1 MNEATVNTA
10 APSGSGQLVR
20 SLGLWGLAAVILN
33 GMLGA
38 GIFALPGS
46 VAHFSGSWVP
56 LIVFGV
62 GLALLPIVIVFAS
75 LSSLFEETGGPLLY
89 VNAGLGP
96 VEGYQVGWLQCL
108 SGSTSVAANVNLL
121 ADYALRGVPAGLAGL
136 GPHTGVVLAALGV
149 ILWINLLDTR
159 HSAVWI
165 KRISVVKLLPLALL
179 IGLALPAIGSGPAFR
194 PATEWSL
201 SQAVMLSI
209 YAFIGFEGALCIA
222 GEAINPRRDFPRAL
236 VGVFMAVVALY
247 ALLAWGY
254 VVTAYVPGGEDK
266 ASLLTMAVALMG
278 PVGMTVILVTAVVSI
293 IGITIVST
301 LFVSRRIL
309 ALQQTGSLP
318 VWFGVIRPGSGLP
331 RNAVFVA
338 VGVITLLSMSG
349 GFSALAALS
358 VAARMLIYLGCVAS
372 LPVVLVR
379 RGLPVSGFVILITAS
394 AAIACLVLIAQVAL
408 SAWTGLALA
417 MAVGL
422 AVRWMASRSIRTQAG
437 IAG

>member
-1 MNEATVNTA
+1 MNETTASTA
-10 APSGSGQLVR
+10 APAGSGQLVR

-62 GLALLPIVIVFAS
+62 GMALLPIVLVFAR
-75 LSSLFEETGGPLLY
+75 LSGLFEATGGPLLY
-89 VNAGLGP
+89 VSAGLGP
-96 VEGYQVGWLQCL
+96 VAGYQVGWLQCL
-108 SGSTSVAANVNLL
+108 SGASSVAANVNLL
-121 ADYALRGVPAGLAGL
+121 ADYALRAAPPWLAGQTAHL
-136 GPHTGVVLAALGV
+136 GVVLAALGV
-149 ILWINLLDTR
+149 ILWINLLDTQR
-159 HSAVWI
+159 SAAWI
-165 KRISVVKLLPLALL
+165 KRISVAKLLPLALL
-179 IGLALPAIGSGPAFR
+179 IGLALPGIGSASAFR

-222 GEAINPRRDFPRAL
+222 GEAIDPRRDFPRAL
-236 VGVFMAVVALY
+236 VGVFLAVVALY
-247 ALLAWGY
+247 ALLVWGY
-254 VVTAYVPGGEDK
+254 VVTAYVPGVEDR

-318 VWFGVIRPGSGLP
+318 GWFGMIRPETGLP
-331 RNAVFVA
+331 RNAVYVA
-338 VGVITLLSMSG
+338 VGVITLLAMSG
-349 GFSALAALS
+349 GFTALAALS

-379 RGLPVSGFVILITAS
+379 RSLPVSGFVIVTTAS
-394 AAIACLVLIAQVAL
+394 AAIACLVLIVQVSL

-417 MAVGL
+417 MAIGL
-422 AVRWMASRSIRTQAG
+422 VVRWSASRSIRAAAAASG
-437 IAG
+437 